1 MKPGGEKHEVLTA
14 KLRAEA
20 AATTE
25 QRRTTATARRL
36 LWSCRPKPGGEA
48 AAEAAADEVEQRELC
63 RGGARKRVTQPPMG
77 EDAAEST
84 SPEGVPE
91 TGLHSPPWWSR
102 PWGPRRRE
110 ADEAAGE
117 AAAEA
122 AW

>member
-1 MKPGGEKHEVLTA
+1 MLTA

-91 TGLHSPPWWSR
+91 TG
-102 PWGPRRRE
+102 
-110 ADEAAGE
+110 
-117 AAAEA
+117 
-122 AW
+122 